1 LVAVFLACFRSY
13 ADILA
18 PGELGT
24 VMVLAADRQQAR
36 NVFGYIT
43 GLVDSVTWLADMVTI
58 RRKESLELANG
69 INIEVHTASYK
80 SVRGYTAVAVVADE
94 TAFWRS
100 EDSANPDTE
109 VLNALR
115 PAMATVPGSVLLAI
129 TTPYSRR
136 GAAWGA
142 FEKHY
147 GQDSS
152 VLVWKADTQSM
163 NPNVDPSIIEAAYED
178 DPIAAS
184 AEYGAEFRR
193 DVDAFL
199 SREAIEAV
207 TIPDRLELP
216 RVEGTRCVAFT
227 DPSGGSQ
234 DSFTLAIAHEQDSVA
249 VLDAVRERRPPFSP
263 DGVVQEFCE
272 LLKLYGVSRVEG
284 DRYAGEWP
292 RERFKEHGVE
302 YRTADKTKSDIY
314 QALLPGVN
322 SGKVELLDHK
332 RLKAQSEGLERRVSR
347 GGKDSIDHGPGGR
360 DDVCNAAA
368 GALVRVLGKKEVLEV
383 GPGNIGVG
391 PSYWSG
397 AGGRD
402 YRSAGQA
409 FQASWPEPP
418 PPQ

>member
-1 LVAVFLACFRSY
+1 
-13 ADILA
+13 
-18 PGELGT
+18 
-24 VMVLAADRQQAR
+24 
-36 NVFGYIT
+36 
-43 GLVDSVTWLADMVTI
+43 
-58 RRKESLELANG
+58 
-69 INIEVHTASYK
+69 
-80 SVRGYTAVAVVADE
+80 
-94 TAFWRS
+94 
-100 EDSANPDTE
+100 
-109 VLNALR
+109 
-115 PAMATVPGSVLLAI
+115 MATVPGSVLLAI